1 MTRLPALL
9 GPDLAD
15 KATAIAGYYLFDT
28 GGNFTD
34 VVQTA
39 VGIDIPGMLANFNAT
54 RDNEIAVR
62 LMLPRPLRADPHC
75 RSAGTGGECSISCG
89 TLHALDKQ
97 WRWATL
103 CRCMCHFH
111 GPQTPH

>member
-15 KATAIAGYYLFDT
+15 KATAIAGYYLFDI

-34 VVQTA
+34 VVQAA
-39 VGIDIPGMLANFNAT
+39 VGIDIPGMLANFNTT

-62 LMLPRPLRADPHC
+62 LMRSWPMRA
-75 RSAGTGGECSISCG
+75 G
-89 TLHALDKQ
+89 LH
-97 WRWATL
+97 R
-103 CRCMCHFH
+103 
-111 GPQTPH
+111 